1 MKNKKMVLKSS
12 DYINIKNTYL
22 KFLKKKE
29 KTGKPVIDKV
39 GKLKNFYLPL
49 SRWIYVTYKKDNKI
63 KIIGLSGGQ
72 GSGKSTIT
80 GILKFILKKIYSLD
94 LCVFSIDDFYK
105 TKVERKKMSKKIHPL
120 FLTRGVPGTHD
131 VELINKTFKNLKK
144 KIFKPVLIPK
154 FDKLTDDRLKKSQWT
169 KVKKRPHV
177 IIFEGWCV
185 GARHQRINILKKS
198 LNLIEKK
205 YDPDLKWR
213 KKVNNQLKGR
223 YKKLFNKIDKL
234 VYLKAP
240 SFNHIFKWR
249 LLQEQNLKLTSKNK
263 KIMSKSKVRDFIMYY
278 ERITRQMM
286 KDFPK
291 ISDLTVFLDN
301 SHRSKKMKFF
311 N

>member
-1 MKNKKMVLKSS
+1 MNLKSS
-12 DYINIKNTYL
+12 DYLNIKNSYL
-22 KFLKKKE
+22 KFVKVKE
-29 KTGKPVIDKV
+29 VKGKPIIDKI
-39 GKLKNFYLPL
+39 GKLNKFYLPL
-49 SRWIYVTYKKDNKI
+49 SKWIYIAYKKDSKT

-80 GILKFILKKIYSLD
+80 EILKFILKKRYGLD
-94 LCVFSIDDFYK
+94 LCIFSIDDFYK

-131 VELINKTFKNLKK
+131 VKLINKTFKNLKRK
-144 KIFKPVLIPK
+144 VFKPVLIPK
-154 FDKLTDDRLKKSQWT
+154 FDKLTDDRFKKSQWT
-169 KVKKRPHV
+169 KVKKPPHV

-185 GARHQRINILKKS
+185 GARHQKINMLKRS

-213 KKVNNQLKGR
+213 KKVNNHLKGH
-223 YKKLFNKIDKL
+223 YKKLFKKIDKL

-240 SFNHIFKWR
+240 SFNHIFQWR
-249 LLQEQNLKLTSKNK
+249 LLQEQKLKLTSKNK
-263 KIMSKSKVRDFIMYY
+263 GTMSKSKIREFIMFY
-278 ERITRQMM
+278 ERITKQMM
-286 KDFPK
+286 KDFSK
-291 ISDLTVFLDN
+291 ISDLTIFLDK